1 VGCQRYL
8 LLKVSSLCCFLQKGS
23 KKKPEEN
30 SLENFD
36 GGLYNGGMSS
46 LPTLPQQFDA
56 LIPLPA
62 IPLQDSESGPEPLS
76 FGNGSH
82 VIEGPLSGFE
92 VINESNDDPHM
103 TDPHDYDRLLAEDA
117 APSASVG
124 LGLHGVQ
131 LTLGVDLND
140 VNRD

>member
-1 VGCQRYL
+1 MCC
-8 LLKVSSLCCFLQKGS
+8 LCCSLQGS
-23 KKKPEEN
+23 KKKTEEN

-36 GGLYNGGMSS
+36 SGLLHQIMDGSGGMSA
-46 LPTLPQQFDA
+46 LPTLPQQFDEM
-56 LIPLPA
+56 IPLPA
-62 IPLQDSESGPEPLS
+62 IPSQDSESGPEPLS

-92 VINESNDDPHM
+92 VISESNDDPHM

-117 APSASVG
+117 APSADVG

-140 VNRD
+140 VKRD